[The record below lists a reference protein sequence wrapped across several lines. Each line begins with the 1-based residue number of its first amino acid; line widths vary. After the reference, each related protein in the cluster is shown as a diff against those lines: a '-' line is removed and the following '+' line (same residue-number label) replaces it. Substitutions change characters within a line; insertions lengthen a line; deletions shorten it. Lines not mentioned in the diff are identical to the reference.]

1 MLEILGHILYIW
13 LCYRN
18 KQTFAERKTCFF
30 NFHGEPERSW
40 WIMLKR
46 CLQKYIICICKY
58 FKRKKDAT
66 TFSRQACFVNRFT
79 LQGFNGE
86 YSCDYRIYTT
96 KIYIISD
103 KVKRFKVQ
111 LLRSNA
117 LFLCRHEDTSSL
129 RLFSDESSGRQI
141 IRNFSFR
148 QRLHLLLELL

>member
-1 MLEILGHILYIW
+1 MDFVSVHKNTKREIGQYSAILTSCLVNIYI
-13 LCYRN
+13 N
-18 KQTFAERKTCFF
+18 
-30 NFHGEPERSW
+30 
-40 WIMLKR
+40 I
-46 CLQKYIICICKY
+46 YIYIY

-79 LQGFNGE
+79 LQGLMGE
-86 YSCDYRIYTT
+86 YSCDYRVYTK
-96 KIYIISD
+96 KIYIISG

-117 LFLCRHEDTSSL
+117 LFLCRHGDTSSL
-129 RLFSDESSGRQI
+129 RVFSDERSGRQI